1 MVEAPPPP
9 QGHSDVSW
17 RLFAV
22 YVLFALTSVLG
33 TLLLA
38 VLILLLRRFDVF
50 HIHFRT
56 ILWNLLACILLNNQ
70 LQLLR
75 PLVLFVQH
83 FSAASIDER
92 QLFNEADRPEAAC
105 LELNPLPAAF
115 CGFLSISGIVLAIE
129 RLYATLNFAQYEN
142 ENFTRFLDYF
152 FKFMW
157 TAFGVNV
164 LWNVAAFSPHHFDY
178 LECTLRQ
185 IEKNPIKT
193 HWHILFAVVFQA
205 VFLLIFA
212 IVVTVNREKQTVYV
226 KHFYNSLSPRF
237 QIGENIKA
245 TRLLV
250 SITAAL
256 FLSFGAILLHRLW
269 EYWRFA
275 RSEESWEAAMFWEE
289 LSLLI
294 MPLCT
299 TLMPTII
306 FCRSAVFLS
315 KGRVIVKDALHSR
328 LLGQAVPEA
337 KSAIQ

>member
-83 FSAASIDER
+83 FSSASIDER

-105 LELNPLPAAF
+105 LELNPLPVAF

-212 IVVTVNREKQTVYV
+212 IVVTVNREKQTVD
-226 KHFYNSLSPRF
+226 
-237 QIGENIKA
+237 
-245 TRLLV
+245 
-250 SITAAL
+250 
-256 FLSFGAILLHRLW
+256 
-269 EYWRFA
+269 
-275 RSEESWEAAMFWEE
+275 ESWEDAMFWEE

-315 KGRVIVKDALHSR
+315 KGRVIVKGCAAQPTSRTGGAGGQKRNSMNVHFDMLSSWEDTLH
-328 LLGQAVPEA
+328 LG
-337 KSAIQ
+337 